1 MYLLA
6 YEPMP
11 KSRPPMNGR
20 TIRSL
25 TRERRR
31 ERRSETKR
39 LKAEGAAA
47 EAGRGGGEA
56 VCGGGSCAIDGM
68 GVRQLRVV
76 AMLVQHEQRNGDAD
90 VVSHDERGR

>member
-11 KSRPPMNGR
+11 NSRPPMNGR

-39 LKAEGAAA
+39 LKAEGGGGGDGAEGRRCREEAAA
-47 EAGRGGGEA
+47 AR
-56 VCGGGSCAIDGM
+56 
-68 GVRQLRVV
+68 
-76 AMLVQHEQRNGDAD
+76 
-90 VVSHDERGR
+90 